1 MTSVAITSI
10 SCGVMGILALAYQ
23 VFIIYARNM
32 EKVVI
37 GAGASK
43 NLEKMMRGYYKFDI
57 ILHNLML

>member
-1 MTSVAITSI
+1 MSSVAITSI
-10 SCGVMGILALAYQ
+10 SCGVMGILALVYQ

-43 NLEKMMRGYYKFDI
+43 NLERMMRG
-57 ILHNLML
+57 